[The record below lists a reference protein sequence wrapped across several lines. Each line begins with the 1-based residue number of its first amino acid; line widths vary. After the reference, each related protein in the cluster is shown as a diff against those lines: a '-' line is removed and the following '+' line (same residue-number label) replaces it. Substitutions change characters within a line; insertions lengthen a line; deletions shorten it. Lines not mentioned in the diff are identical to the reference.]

1 MSDDSNH
8 THRIALEFAAQRERA
23 RSMLRQQMDARGL
36 TEKAGWKISE
46 SLRHVTGG
54 TELVMRPIHL
64 RERAPADLECI
75 VAISEEDGTSD
86 LRT

>member
-1 MSDDSNH
+1 MSQDSNH
-8 THRIALEFAAQRERA
+8 TKKIALEFAAQRDRA
-23 RSMLRQQMDARGL
+23 RSMLRQQMDARGF
-36 TEKAGWKISE
+36 TEQTGWKISE

-64 RERAPADLECI
+64 RERAPEDLQCI